1 MEKAA
6 VEAMLV
12 TIFEAMD
19 PDVEYELRHPDFQ
32 ADMPQSGERFREP
45 RSAAGDAARL
55 PEPPTITLRRVVG
68 EGDVWVAEATS
79 DYGERRFHTVVIL
92 EMEGDLI
99 LRETRYYTEP
109 FEAPEWRAAWVESI
123 PER

>member
-32 ADMPQSGERFREP
+32 ADMPQSGERFPSR
-45 RSAAGDAARL
+45 DA
-55 PEPPTITLRRVVG
+55 
-68 EGDVWVAEATS
+68 
-79 DYGERRFHTVVIL
+79 
-92 EMEGDLI
+92 
-99 LRETRYYTEP
+99 LREM
-109 FEAPEWRAAWVESI
+109 
-123 PER
+123 